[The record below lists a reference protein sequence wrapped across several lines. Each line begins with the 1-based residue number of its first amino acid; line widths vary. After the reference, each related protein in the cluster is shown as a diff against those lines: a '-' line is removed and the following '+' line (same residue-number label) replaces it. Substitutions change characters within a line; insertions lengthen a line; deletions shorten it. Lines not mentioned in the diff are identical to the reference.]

1 MIQNRTP
8 INFLKHVFSEDVAS
22 VANILVAEAEDNY
35 DHIIAALTAVG
46 NKVQEWIKDLEKER
60 DENTHSKE
68 SH

>member
-8 INFLKHVFSEDVAS
+8 INFLKHVFGEDVAS

-46 NKVQEWIKDLEKER
+46 NKVQEWIGQLQKER
-60 DENTHSKE
+60 DEKLKE
-68 SH
+68 DEK